1 MQLARLNEAL
11 LVSYAAMGGGNLQA
25 VDRVVK
31 IVGELDRCYGFVQPV
46 FRQPPAPPRITR
58 RAAPPAL
65 APPALETAIA
75 PPQILGAA
83 DAATNGLPSD

>member
-1 MQLARLNEAL
+1 
-11 LVSYAAMGGGNLQA
+11 
-25 VDRVVK
+25 VVK
-31 IVGELDRCYGFVQPV
+31 IVGELDRCYGFAQPV